1 MIKLFN
7 TFVCMSRPV
16 SIFIIYAR
24 EDAATRDELVKA
36 LSPLQLQNWVQ
47 SWHDGHIKPGELWD
61 QKIRHSLETADIVLP
76 IISNDY
82 FSSEYIQQIEI
93 ARAFERFNAGKCR
106 IVPVIARACAWES
119 DIRLAKLQALPPG
132 GTAIGSW
139 PNRDEALQSIV
150 SGITLLVRPDHQ
162 PGLYTDIPSTGSGP
176 LPWRKK
182 HRLALLVS
190 VILLVVLAGLA
201 GRYFIQDGTP
211 VNPTTI
217 LEFGNGEHSDFE
229 KALSAGT
236 IPAMRAFLRQ
246 YPDGIKAGDA
256 GNAIQNLQKELD
268 FNVASAFQLIE
279 GDEWKAATDAYDK
292 AFRIN
297 PDDPKLH
304 ALQEKI
310 KRIRQ

>member
-1 MIKLFN
+1 M
-7 TFVCMSRPV
+7 
-16 SIFIIYAR
+16 
-24 EDAATRDELVKA
+24 
-36 LSPLQLQNWVQ
+36 
-47 SWHDGHIKPGELWD
+47 
-61 QKIRHSLETADIVLP
+61 P

-217 LEFGNGEHSDFE
+217 LESGNGEHSDFE

-310 KRIRQ
+310 KGFANDVYIPFNHLPAAPGEELSFCPAKGGVLRSASYLKGKSACLDRQFNTALQKPQGSKRMSGSACCK